1 MKVLFIG
8 NSHTYFNDMPRLFA
22 EMTGRLTGEEAEV
35 TMLAYSGRSLAWHM
49 EEYLSL
55 RFALLYG
62 SFDYCV
68 IQQQAHPFP
77 GEETTAENAKKIMAL
92 CRAGNAKPVLCMTWA
107 ERGKPENA
115 AVMSSVYRRLAEET
129 GALLAPVG
137 ELFETVQKEHPSID
151 LYYEDGAHASP
162 AGDYLIAA
170 VYAALLTKTK
180 DLSPLP
186 DTAIAF
192 RLPDGSLSLDPAS
205 MKITLD
211 PDAAAV
217 LRGLAESVVK

>member
-22 EMTGRLTGEEAEV
+22 MMCGHLTGEEPEV
-35 TMLAYSGRSLAWHM
+35 TMLAYSGRSLVWHM

-62 SFDYCV
+62 GFDYCV

-92 CRAGNAKPVLCMTWA
+92 CARAGTKPVLCMTWA

-115 AVMSSVYRRLAEET
+115 ALMSSVYRKLAEET

-151 LYYEDGAHASP
+151 LYYTDGAHASP
-162 AGDYLIAA
+162 AGDYLLAA
-170 VYAALLTKTK
+170 VYAALLTGTK
-180 DLSPLP
+180 DLSPVP
-186 DTAIAF
+186 DTALSF
-192 RLPDGSLSLDPAS
+192 HLPEGGLSLDPPS
-205 MKITLD
+205 MAFPLEGET
-211 PDAAAV
+211 AAV

>member
-8 NSHTYFNDMPRLFA
+8 NSHTFFNDMPRLFA
-22 EMTGRLTGEEAEV
+22 LMCARLTGEEPEV
-35 TMLAYSGRSLAWHM
+35 TMLAYPGRSLAWHM
-49 EEYLSL
+49 QEYLSL

-77 GEETTAENAKKIMAL
+77 GEETTAENAKKIMDL
-92 CRAGNAKPVLCMTWA
+92 CARVGTKPVLCMTWA
-107 ERGKPENA
+107 ERDKPENA
-115 AVMSSVYRRLAEET
+115 ALMSDVYRRLAEET

-137 ELFETVQKEHPSID
+137 ELFEAVRRDYPSID
-151 LYYEDGAHASP
+151 LYFTDGAHASP

-170 VYAALLTKTK
+170 VYAALLTGAK
-180 DLSPLP
+180 DLSSLP
-186 DTAIAF
+186 DTALSF

-205 MKITLD
+205 MAFPLEGET
-211 PDAAAV
+211 AAV
-217 LRGLAESVVK
+217 LKRLAESVVQ